1 MLPRTSRRTSGSPLS
16 PNCDPERLSA
26 SEPGAVAGPVSL
38 ARSTAAMTVGTVIS
52 RVTGVVRL
60 AVLAATLGVTETR
73 LTDSY
78 NLANMAP
85 NILYEL
91 VLGGVITAVFVPVFV
106 ELLRKDDHQ
115 HAWQDISGV
124 VTWSLLALSILA
136 VIGVLAAPWIAG
148 FYASRLEGAAQA
160 DQQRVIEF
168 LLRLFIPQ
176 VVLYG
181 IYFMSSA
188 LLNARG
194 RLVLPSYTLIVN
206 NLVLIV
212 VLIVFQR
219 SFGTP
224 DIATAT
230 TPQLLLLGLGTT
242 LSVAPGGLLLLPYVF
257 KLGSFRPSL
266 RIDPALWRKLLR
278 LSTFIGGT
286 VAANQIGYLVVQ
298 WLSNGT
304 QGGYTA
310 YISAFTFFLLPIGLF
325 VVSLTTAM
333 APSLSHHALSND
345 WDLFKDDLSRGVRAI
360 LFVMMPATAGFLIVA
375 HPLVEAFLEHGVV
388 TGTSTALIVDV
399 LTFFVLGLVQFSLFQ
414 VLVRGFYSMQNGR
427 TPFLIN
433 CVVIA
438 LNIAVNVP
446 MYRWLGIP
454 GLAAGHALAY
464 TVGVVLLTRSLS
476 GVVGAFD
483 LRKVGLS
490 FAKIALATAG
500 MAALAWGTLQVF
512 DAAVGSDG
520 TARYLAGLVAAT
532 VVGAVA
538 YLGLSNLLKIEEFQ
552 LVRRALL
559 KRG

>member
-1 MLPRTSRRTSGSPLS
+1 M
-16 PNCDPERLSA
+16 SA
-26 SEPGAVAGPVSL
+26 AEPGVAAGPVSL

-106 ELLRKDDHQ
+106 ELLRKDDRSL
-115 HAWQDISGV
+115 AWQDISGV
-124 VTWSLLALSILA
+124 VTWSLVALTILA

-148 FYASRLEGAAQA
+148 FYASRLDGAAQA
-160 DQQRVIEF
+160 DQQRVITF

-194 RLVLPSYTLIVN
+194 RLVLPAYTLIVN
-206 NLVLIV
+206 NLVLIA
-212 VLIVFQR
+212 VLIVFQQ

-224 DIATAT
+224 DISTVT

-242 LSVAPGGLLLLPYVF
+242 LSVAPGGLLLLPSVL
-257 KLGSFRPSL
+257 KLGGFRPTL

-278 LSTFIGGT
+278 LSSFIGGT
-286 VAANQIGYLVVQ
+286 IAANQIGYLVVQ

-333 APSLSHHALSND
+333 APSLSEHALGRD
-345 WDLFKDDLSRGVRAI
+345 WDRFKDDLSRGVRAI
-360 LFVMMPATAGFLIVA
+360 MFVMLPATAGFLIVG

-388 TGTSTALIVDV
+388 TGTSTSLIVDV
-399 LTFFVLGLVQFSLFQ
+399 LTFLVLGLVQFSLFQ
-414 VLVRGFYSMQNGR
+414 VLVRGFYSMQNGK

-438 LNIAVNVP
+438 VNIAINVP

-454 GLAAGHALAY
+454 GLAAGHAIAY
-464 TVGVVLLTRSLS
+464 SLGVVLLTRSLTS
-476 GVVGAFD
+476 AVGAFD
-483 LRKVGLS
+483 LRRVAAS
-490 FAKIALATAG
+490 FAKIGAATAG
-500 MAALAWGTLQVF
+500 MAVLAWSTLWLV
-512 DAAVGSDG
+512 DASIGSEG
-520 TARYLAGLVAAT
+520 TARQLAGLVAVT
-532 VVGAVA
+532 LVGAVS
-538 YLGLSNLLKIEEFQ
+538 YLGLSSALNIEEFE
-552 LVRRALL
+552 LVKRALL
-559 KRG
+559 RRRATAA

>member
-1 MLPRTSRRTSGSPLS
+1 MSV
-16 PNCDPERLSA
+16 
-26 SEPGAVAGPVSL
+26 SEPGVASGPVSL

-106 ELLRKDDHQ
+106 ELLRKDDRSR
-115 HAWQDISGV
+115 AWQDISGV
-124 VTWSLLALSILA
+124 VTWSLVALTVVA
-136 VIGVLAAPWIAG
+136 VIGVIAAPWIAG

-160 DQQRVIEF
+160 DQQRVITF

-206 NLVLIV
+206 NLVLIA
-212 VLIVFQR
+212 VLIVFQQ
-219 SFGTP
+219 SYGTP
-224 DIATAT
+224 DISTVSTAE
-230 TPQLLLLGLGTT
+230 LLLLGLGTT
-242 LSVAPGGLLLLPYVF
+242 LSVAPGGLLLLPSV
-257 KLGSFRPSL
+257 LRQGGFRPTL
-266 RIDPALWRKLLR
+266 RIDPTLWRKLLR
-278 LSTFIGGT
+278 LSSFIGGT
-286 VAANQIGYLVVQ
+286 IAANQVGYLVVQ

-333 APSLSHHALSND
+333 APSLSDHALSRD
-345 WDLFKDDLSRGVRAI
+345 WDRFKDDLSRGVRAI
-360 LFVMMPATAGFLIVA
+360 LFVMLPATAGFLIVG

-388 TGTSTALIVDV
+388 TGSSTALIVDV

-433 CVVIA
+433 CVVIGV
-438 LNIAVNVP
+438 NIAINIP

-454 GLAAGHALAY
+454 GLAAGHAIAY
-464 TVGVVLLTRSLS
+464 SLGVVLLTRSLTAS
-476 GVVGAFD
+476 VGAFD
-483 LRKVGLS
+483 LRRVGAS
-490 FAKIALATAG
+490 FAKIAAATTG
-500 MAALAWGTLQVF
+500 MALLAWGTLRLV
-512 DAAVGSDG
+512 DSAIGSEG
-520 TARYLAGLVAAT
+520 TARQLAGLVAVT
-532 VVGAVA
+532 VVGAVS
-538 YLGLSNLLKIEEFQ
+538 YLALSGVLKIEEYE
-552 LVRRALL
+552 LVKRALL
-559 KRG
+559 RRRAADA

>member
-1 MLPRTSRRTSGSPLS
+1 M
-16 PNCDPERLSA
+16 SA
-26 SEPGAVAGPVSL
+26 SEPGVVAGPVSL

-106 ELLRKDDHQ
+106 ELLRKDDRSL
-115 HAWQDISGV
+115 AWQDISGV
-124 VTWSLLALSILA
+124 VTWSLLALTILA
-136 VIGVLAAPWIAG
+136 VVGVLAAPWIAG

-160 DQQRVIEF
+160 DQQRVITF

-194 RLVLPSYTLIVN
+194 RLVLPAYTLIVN
-206 NLVLIV
+206 NLVLIA
-212 VLIVFQR
+212 VLIVFQQ

-224 DIATAT
+224 DISTVTTA
-230 TPQLLLLGLGTT
+230 QLLLLGLGTT
-242 LSVAPGGLLLLPYVF
+242 LSVAPGGLLLLPSVLR
-257 KLGSFRPSL
+257 LGGFRPTL

-278 LSTFIGGT
+278 LSSFIGGT
-286 VAANQIGYLVVQ
+286 IAANQIGYLVVQ

-333 APSLSHHALSND
+333 APSLSEHALGRD
-345 WDLFKDDLSRGVRAI
+345 WDRFKDDLSRGVRAI
-360 LFVMMPATAGFLIVA
+360 LFVMLPATAGFLILG

-388 TGTSTALIVDV
+388 TGSSTTLIVDV

-414 VLVRGFYSMQNGR
+414 VLVRGFYSMQNGK

-438 LNIAVNVP
+438 VNIAINVP

-454 GLAAGHALAY
+454 GLAAGHAIAY
-464 TVGVVLLTRSLS
+464 SLGVVLLTRSLTTA
-476 GVVGAFD
+476 VGAFD
-483 LRKVGLS
+483 LRRVGAS
-490 FAKIALATAG
+490 FARISAATAG
-500 MAALAWGTLQVF
+500 MAALAWGTLWLVN
-512 DAAVGSDG
+512 ASLGSEG
-520 TARYLAGLVAAT
+520 TARQLVGLVAVT
-532 VVGAVA
+532 VVGAVS
-538 YLGLSNLLKIEEFQ
+538 YLGLSSILKIEEFD
-552 LVRRALL
+552 LVKRALL
-559 KRG
+559 RRRAA

>member
-1 MLPRTSRRTSGSPLS
+1 
-16 PNCDPERLSA
+16 
-26 SEPGAVAGPVSL
+26 
-38 ARSTAAMTVGTVIS
+38 MTVGTVIS

-106 ELLRKDDHQ
+106 ELLRKEDRTR
-115 HAWQDISGV
+115 AWRDISGV
-124 VTWSLLALSILA
+124 VTWSLVALTA
-136 VIGVLAAPWIAG
+136 VAIIGVLCAPWIAG
-148 FYASRLEGAAQA
+148 FYASRLDGAAQA
-160 DQQRVIEF
+160 DQQRVITF

-206 NLVLIV
+206 NLVLIA
-212 VLIVFQR
+212 VLIVFQQ
-219 SFGTP
+219 SFGIP
-224 DIATAT
+224 DISTVST
-230 TPQLLLLGLGTT
+230 SELLLLGLGTT
-242 LSVAPGGLLLLPYVF
+242 LSVAPGGLLLLPAV
-257 KLGSFRPSL
+257 LRQGGFRPTF

-278 LSTFIGGT
+278 LSSYIGGT
-286 VAANQIGYLVVQ
+286 IAANQVGYLVVQ

-333 APSLSHHALSND
+333 APSLSDHALSRD
-345 WDLFKDDLSRGVRAI
+345 WDRFKDDLSRGARAI
-360 LFVMMPATAGFLIVA
+360 LFVMLPATAGFLIVG

-388 TGTSTALIVDV
+388 TGSSTALIVDV

-438 LNIAVNVP
+438 VNIAINIP

-454 GLAAGHALAY
+454 GLAAGHAIAY
-464 TVGVVLLTRSLS
+464 SLGVVLLTRSLTAT
-476 GVVGAFD
+476 VGAFD
-483 LRKVGLS
+483 LRRVGAS
-490 FAKIALATAG
+490 FARIAAATLG
-500 MAALAWGTLQVF
+500 MAALAWGALRLV
-512 DAAVGSDG
+512 DGAIGSDG
-520 TARYLAGLVAAT
+520 TVRQLVGLTTVT
-532 VVGAVA
+532 VVGAA
-538 YLGLSNLLKIEEFQ
+538 SYLALSGLLGIEEYE
-552 LVRRALL
+552 LVKRALL
-559 KRG
+559 RRRVGAPPQGEG